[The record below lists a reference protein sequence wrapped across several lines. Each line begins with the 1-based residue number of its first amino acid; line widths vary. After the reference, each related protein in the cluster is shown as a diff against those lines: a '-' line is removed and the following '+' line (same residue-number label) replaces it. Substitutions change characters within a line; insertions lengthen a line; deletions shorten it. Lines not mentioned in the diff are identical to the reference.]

1 MSFLEKYEF
10 SEKLEKL
17 VDVADYMAMT
27 REELLEEVK
36 FMAKM
41 YKSQADCEEQKV
53 AAEIEALYEVAI

>member
-41 YKSQADCEEQKV
+41 YKSQADDEEQKV